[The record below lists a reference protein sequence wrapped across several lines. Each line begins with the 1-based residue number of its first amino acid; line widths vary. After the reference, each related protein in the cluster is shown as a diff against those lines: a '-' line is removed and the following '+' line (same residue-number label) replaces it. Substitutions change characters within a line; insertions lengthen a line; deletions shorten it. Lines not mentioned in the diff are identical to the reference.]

1 MAMHAFRRAALVVA
15 TMTMGLMAGVF
26 ALYANAIMPGLHR
39 TDDRTFVGA
48 FQSIDE
54 AITNP
59 LFLATF
65 IGALVVTGLAAAL
78 HLRADGR
85 SARRWIAAAFVLYL
99 AVFII
104 TVRVNVPL
112 NDEIKA
118 AGEPDRIADLAA
130 VRERFNEENWARWNI
145 ARAALSTAAFGC
157 LAWAL
162 VLQGGTP
169 TAHRAQDPAP
179 SARRCPAN

>member
-1 MAMHAFRRAALVVA
+1 MTMHPFRGAALVVA

-26 ALYANAIMPGLHR
+26 ALYAKAIMPGLHR

-48 FQSIDE
+48 FQSIDK

-65 IGALVVTGLAAAL
+65 IGALATTGVAAAL
-78 HLRADGR
+78 HLGADGR
-85 SARRWIAAAFVLYL
+85 SALPWIAAAFVLYL

-118 AGEPDRIADLAA
+118 AGDPDRIVDLAA
-130 VRERFNEENWARWNI
+130 VRERFNEANWARWNI

-162 VLQGGTP
+162 VLQGGTATP
-169 TAHRAQDPAP
+169 HRAQDPP
-179 SARRCPAN
+179 P